1 MTPSP
6 APAPTEGDDPQTI
19 AAAFARAQ
27 ELWLNDSGCRTL
39 DQHEDEQLQALLHR
53 REAQARRDGAEVE
66 REACAQIHDAQVEHY
81 RSLMKSAASNDD
93 EYGASGYEYAM
104 REHQNYAKA
113 IRARSNPS
121 GDRT

>member
-66 REACAQIHDAQVEHY
+66 REACALVAEGFDSAMNSKAMQPFVDAGVAG
-81 RSLMKSAASNDD
+81 RVIGRDLAIAD
-93 EYGASGYEYAM
+93 
-104 REHQNYAKA
+104 R

-121 GDRT
+121 GDMT